1 MAYVEVKI
9 PDVVRIEYRAGADD
23 PDRYRCRWANFEFDQ
38 ENYSLQIMSD
48 QGNFAYGW
56 HPTQTETFI
65 DLCKR
70 FDSNYLLSKISEAT
84 VVNPQVTYDNLLDLI
99 ADNCLETP
107 NSILPEGWKTNIKD
121 IVDENVSSSDSLF
134 FEISNLLHQWYF
146 DEIENFEIWECI
158 ETRYPFSARVV
169 VEVYMKY
176 IKPELYKLEG

>member
-38 ENYSLQIMSD
+38 ENYSLQIMSA

-99 ADNCLETP
+99 ADNCLEKP